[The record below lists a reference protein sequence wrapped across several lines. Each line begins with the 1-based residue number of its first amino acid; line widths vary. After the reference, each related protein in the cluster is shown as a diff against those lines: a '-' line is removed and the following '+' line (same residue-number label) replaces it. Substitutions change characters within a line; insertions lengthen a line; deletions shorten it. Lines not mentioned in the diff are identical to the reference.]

1 MAEEI
6 KRLLEELRDGRL
18 SRREFMSRAIMITGS
33 LAAANAIIGAL
44 APAEVAAAQVDE
56 NDPTILTHNV
66 SYDGK
71 AGKVAAYLVRP
82 VKAGKYPGV
91 IVIHE
96 NVGLSDH
103 IRDVARRLA
112 KEGYV
117 VLAPDYLSRLGG
129 TRLVTPKGTG
139 ISNISELVPWPVI
152 VEDTVAGFNYLR
164 ILPDVRADKQ
174 GLIGFCWGG
183 EMTFAAA
190 TQIPTLDAAVVFYGR
205 SPNPLDLVKTIRAPV
220 MAHYGEKDAGVNKGI
235 NDTVAAMKKY
245 NKVYDHRIYS
255 DAQHAFNNDTRKDR
269 YHAEAAKEAWG
280 RTLAFLK
287 KRLQA

>member
-6 KRLLEELRDGRL
+6 TRLWQEFREGKI
-18 SRREFMSRAIMITGS
+18 SRREFMRQAMVVTGS
-33 LAAANAIIGAL
+33 LAVANSLMAALTLNEA
-44 APAEVAAAQVDE
+44 AAAQVDE
-56 NDPTILTHNV
+56 SDPAILTHNV
-66 SYDGK
+66 TYDGK
-71 AGKVAAYLVRP
+71 AGKVAAYLARP
-82 VKAGKYPGV
+82 VKPGKYPA
-91 IVIHE
+91 IVAIHE
-96 NVGLSDH
+96 NAGLSNH

-129 TRLVTPKGTG
+129 TSLVTPKGQG
-139 ISNISELVPWPVI
+139 ISNIRELVPWPVI
-152 VEDTVAGFNYLR
+152 TEDTVAAFNYLKV
-164 ILPDVRADKQ
+164 LPDVRSDKQ

-190 TQIPTLDAAVVFYGR
+190 TQIPTLDAAVVYYGR
-205 SPNPLDLVKTIRAPV
+205 SPNPLDLVKNIRAPV

-245 NKVYDHRIYS
+245 NKAYDQKIYS
-255 DAQHAFNNDTRKDR
+255 GAQHAFNNDANPSR

-280 RTLAFLK
+280 RTLVFLK
-287 KRLQA
+287 KHLQA

>member
-6 KRLLEELRDGRL
+6 KQLLEELRDGKL

-33 LAAANAIIGAL
+33 LAAANAVIAAL
-44 APAEVAAAQVDE
+44 APSEVTAAQVEE
-56 NDPTILTHNV
+56 NDPTILTHSV
-66 SYDGK
+66 TYRGK
-71 AGKVAAYLVRP
+71 TGNIAAYLARP

-139 ISNISELVPWPVI
+139 ISNIGELVPWPVI
-152 VEDTVAGFNYLR
+152 AEDTVAGFNYLR

-205 SPNPLDLVKTIRAPV
+205 SPNPLDLVKNIRAPV

-269 YHAEAAKEAWG
+269 YNAAASKEAWE
-280 RTLAFLK
+280 RTLGFLK
-287 KRLQA
+287 KNLKS

>member
-6 KRLLEELRDGRL
+6 KRLLEELRDGKL

-33 LAAANAIIGAL
+33 LAAANAVIAAL
-44 APAEVAAAQVDE
+44 APSEVAAAQVDE
-56 NDPTILTHNV
+56 NDLAILTHNV

-71 AGKVAAYLVRP
+71 AGKVAAYLARP

-91 IVIHE
+91 IVVHQ
-96 NVGLSDH
+96 NLGLEDH

-139 ISNISELVPWPVI
+139 ISNIREMVPWPVI
-152 VEDTVAGFNYLR
+152 AEDTLSGFNYLKV
-164 ILPDVRADKQ
+164 LPDVRADKQ

-183 EMTFAAA
+183 EVSFAAA
-190 TQIPTLDAAVVFYGR
+190 TQIPTLDAVVVYYGV
-205 SPNPLDLVKTIRAPV
+205 SPNPLDLVKNIRAPV
-220 MAHYGEKDAGVNKGI
+220 MAHYGEKDAGITKGVP
-235 NDTVAAMKKY
+235 DTTAVMKKY
-245 NKVYDHRIYS
+245 KKVYDYKIYS
-255 DAQHAFNNDTRKDR
+255 GAGHAFNDDTSKDR
-269 YHAEAAKEAWG
+269 YNAAAANEAWG
-280 RTLAFLK
+280 RTLDFLK
-287 KRLQA
+287 KHLKA

>member
-44 APAEVAAAQVDE
+44 APSEVAAAQVDE

-71 AGKVAAYLVRP
+71 AGKVTAYLVRP

>member
-6 KRLLEELRDGRL
+6 KRLLEELRDGKL

-33 LAAANAIIGAL
+33 LAAANAVIAAL
-44 APAEVAAAQVDE
+44 APSEVAAAQVDE

-66 SYDGK
+66 TYDGK

-82 VKAGKYPGV
+82 VKAGKYPG
-91 IVIHE
+91 IIAIHE
-96 NVGLSDH
+96 NAGLSDH
-103 IRDVARRLA
+103 IRDVSRRLA

-129 TRLVTPKGTG
+129 TKLVTPKGEG
-139 ISNISELVPWPVI
+139 IAKIREMVPWQVI
-152 VEDTVAGFNYLR
+152 AEDTISGFNYLR

-190 TQIPTLDAAVVFYGR
+190 TQIPTLDATVVYYGR
-205 SPNPLDLVKTIRAPV
+205 SPDPLDLVRNIRAPV
-220 MAHYGEKDAGVNKGI
+220 MAHYGEKDPGVNKGI
-235 NDTVAAMKKY
+235 DDTVAAMKKY
-245 NKVYDHRIYS
+245 KKVYDHKIYPA
-255 DAQHAFNNDTRKDR
+255 AQHAFNNDSDPKR
-269 YHAEAAKEAWG
+269 YDAAAAKEAWG
-280 RTLAFLK
+280 RTLGFLK
-287 KRLQA
+287 KNLQA

>member
-44 APAEVAAAQVDE
+44 APSEVAAAQVDE
-56 NDPTILTHNV
+56 NDPTILTHNI

>member
-71 AGKVAAYLVRP
+71 AGKIAAYLVRP

-91 IVIHE
+91 IAIHE
-96 NVGLSDH
+96 NAGLSDH

-112 KEGYV
+112 KEGFV
-117 VLAPDYLSRLGG
+117 VLAPDFLSRLGG

-139 ISNISELVPWPVI
+139 ISNIREMVPWQVI
-152 VEDTVAGFNYLR
+152 AEDTVSGFNYLR

-183 EMTFAAA
+183 EVSFAAA
-190 TQIPTLDAAVVFYGR
+190 TQIPTLDAVVVYYGV
-205 SPNPLDLVKTIRAPV
+205 SPNPLDLVKNIRAPV

-235 NDTVAAMKKY
+235 NDTAAAMKKY
-245 NKVYDHRIYS
+245 NKIYDYKIYPG
-255 DAQHAFNNDTRKDR
+255 AQHAFNNDDRKDR

>member
-6 KRLLEELRDGRL
+6 KRLLEELRNGKL

-33 LAAANAIIGAL
+33 LAAANAMIDSLTEPEA
-44 APAEVAAAQVDE
+44 VAAQVTE
-56 NDPTILTHNV
+56 NDPDIITHNI

-91 IVIHE
+91 IVIHD
-96 NVGLSDH
+96 NTGLSDH

-117 VLAPDYLSRLGG
+117 VLVPDYLSRLGG

-139 ISNISELVPWPVI
+139 ISNIREMVPWPVI
-152 VEDTVAGFNYLR
+152 AEDTVSGFNYLK

-183 EMTFAAA
+183 DVAFASA
-190 TQIPTLDAAVVFYGR
+190 TQIPTLDALVVYYGV
-205 SPNPLDLVKTIRAPV
+205 SPDPLDLVKNIRAPV

-245 NKVYDHRIYS
+245 KKSYDHKIYS
-255 DAQHAFNNDTRKDR
+255 GAQHAFNHDGRKDR
-269 YHAEAAKEAWG
+269 YHPQAAKEAWE
-280 RTLAFLK
+280 RTLGFLNK
-287 KRLQA
+287 QLKA